1 MDKDLYYDVALIKV
15 DVKASF
21 YGVYV
26 FYVLQL
32 IYDKVKNMYVLFT
45 RWGRIG
51 QVGQYQ
57 LTPFPTLIEADA
69 EFKKVFRQKSGN
81 AWQKID

>member
-1 MDKDLYYDVALIKV
+1 MIKV

-51 QVGQYQ
+51 
-57 LTPFPTLIEADA
+57 
-69 EFKKVFRQKSGN
+69 
-81 AWQKID
+81 